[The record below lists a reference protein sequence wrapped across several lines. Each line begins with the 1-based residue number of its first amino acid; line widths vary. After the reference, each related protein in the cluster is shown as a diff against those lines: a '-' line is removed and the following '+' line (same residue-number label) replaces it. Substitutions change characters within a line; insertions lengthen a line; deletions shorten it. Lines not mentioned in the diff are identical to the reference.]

1 MDHLPLLTGL
11 LELVDVPDLRL
22 FLEDLLIP
30 LRCQEFVPLY
40 VLIQLVVARSI
51 LVTLFSLLLLNLI
64 FELFEVFKLLKL
76 PMKEARHL
84 SLLSEDIRASAK
96 QICYRFLLLLLLP
109 VPEASFLINRI
120 HFDS

>member
-64 FELFEVFKLLKL
+64 FELFEVFKLL
-76 PMKEARHL
+76 
-84 SLLSEDIRASAK
+84 
-96 QICYRFLLLLLLP
+96 
-109 VPEASFLINRI
+109 
-120 HFDS
+120 